1 MSRRDPFVG
10 FGDATNSSIK
20 FQVASDGGT
29 VADWAGG
36 GPRMRQMD
44 VANSDRTI
52 TQVTGRNPREI
63 TLRLLLD
70 SATEL
75 ELLDGVQ
82 GQRATLRILAGTTR
96 TAGGTVETLLGIRYL
111 KLPETLLMEVGEV
124 KRYPSGQR
132 TAEATFQRA
141 GVSGSYYGFAVY
153 TEPE

>member
-20 FQVASDGGT
+20 FQVVSDGGT

-36 GPRMRQMD
+36 PRMRQLE

-52 TQVTGRNPREI
+52 TQVHGRNPWEI

-124 KRYPSGQR
+124 MRYPSGQR

-141 GVSGSYYGFAVY
+141 GVSSTYIGFAD
-153 TEPE
+153 TGEDL